1 MSSTDEFR
9 AEVEVA
15 APPAKVWAVLTDTK
29 ALAEASPELMGMM
42 PLRRGGFRRGQQY
55 IGWNRRKAVVW
66 PTRNVVVD
74 YEPERLLAWD
84 TKTSGSRWIYE
95 LFPTDAG
102 TRLVQRRPVAKPA
115 AAWVRLFGQ
124 AFLGGWEDHADELE
138 AGMETSL
145 RRIKAIAER

>member
-15 APPAKVWAVLTDTK
+15 APPAKVWSVLTDTK
-29 ALAEASPELMGMM
+29 ALAAASPELMGMT
-42 PLRRGGFRRGQQY
+42 PLRRGGFRKGQQY
-55 IGWNRRKAVVW
+55 IGWNRRKAIIW
-66 PTRNVVVD
+66 PTRNVVVEC
-74 YEPERLLAWD
+74 EPERVLAWD

-95 LFPTDAG
+95 LSPSGAG

-138 AGMETSL
+138 AGMQTSL
-145 RRIKAIAER
+145 QRLKAIIEA

>member
-15 APPAKVWAVLTDTK
+15 APPAKVWATLTDTT
-29 ALAEASPELMGMM
+29 ALAEASPELMGMT
-42 PLRRGGFRRGQQY
+42 PLRRGGFRKGQQY
-55 IGWNRRKAVVW
+55 VGWNRRKAIIW
-66 PTRNVVVD
+66 PTRNVVIEYD
-74 YEPERLLAWD
+74 PERLLAWD

-95 LFPTDAG
+95 LSPTESG

-115 AAWVRLFGQ
+115 APWVKAFAQ
-124 AFLGGWEDHADELE
+124 VFLGGWEDHAAELE